1 MSDLYD
7 RITRERGSIENMLAR
22 IPGFRGYLDREARR
36 DADRM
41 LRNFIASEL
50 DRRIDRFARI
60 ERKLLDNN
68 GLSYMSRTA
77 ATKTRLQTYRDRVS
91 AAAPGYSGFTSALKV
106 GEQELELL
114 YAFDEAQIR
123 YVDRLDAG
131 LETFE
136 SAVTSKDGIEAALE
150 GIDALVVEADE
161 AFKLRDDVIT
171 NIDQSL
177 R

>member
-1 MSDLYD
+1 MSELYD
-7 RITRERGSIENMLAR
+7 RIIRQRGSFENTLAR
-22 IPGFRGYLDREARR
+22 IPGFRGYLDRGARR

-41 LRNFIASEL
+41 LRDFIAAEL

-60 ERKLLDNN
+60 ERKLLDND
-68 GLSYMSRTA
+68 GFSYMSRTA
-77 ATKTRLQTYRDRVS
+77 SVKARLQTYRDRVS
-91 AAAPGYSGFTSALKV
+91 AAAPGYSGFMAAVKIE
-106 GEQELELL
+106 EQELELL

-123 YVDRLDAG
+123 YVDRLDKA
-131 LETFE
+131 LETFDK
-136 SAVTSKDGIEAALE
+136 AVTAKDGIDAALE
-150 GIDALVVEADE
+150 EIDSLAIEAND

>member
-7 RITRERGSIENMLAR
+7 RITRERGSLENMLAR

-41 LRNFIASEL
+41 LRTFIASEL
-50 DRRIDRFARI
+50 DHRLDRFARI
-60 ERKLLDNN
+60 ERRLLDND
-68 GLSYMSRTA
+68 GFSYMSRTA

-91 AAAPGYSGFTSALKV
+91 AAAPGYSGFTSAFKV

-123 YVDRLDAG
+123 YVDRLDGA
-131 LETFE
+131 LEAFE
-136 SAVTSKDGIEAALE
+136 NAVKAKDGIEAALE
-150 GIDALVVEADE
+150 GIDALVLEAQD
-161 AFKLRDDVIT
+161 AFRLRDDVIT